1 MNIITLLT
9 LNLLVLLTILAI
21 NATALKHVNTSL
33 NINELSQLD
42 EYINKLITEVLD
54 SDKLTDSLS
63 VLILQYRSAKHVST
77 FEKLALRAELESFL
91 VNNEE
96 KDEQG

>member
-63 VLILQYRSAKHVST
+63 VLILQYRSAKRVST

-91 VNNEE
+91 VNHEE
-96 KDEQG
+96 QDEQD